1 MKVCPVQR
9 YGLKTVMDHYSNTGQ
24 VLGKGT
30 HELEGY
36 ELKGLGYFGPGELP
50 RFDPDFFTVP
60 MGTAEGALLDE
71 LKEKIQSGMVPEGPE
86 GDSIFREF
94 RHSMEAAVK
103 GGGDAME
110 SEWYALESG
119 E

>member
-71 LKEKIQSGMVPEGPE
+71 LKEKIQSGMVPDDPE
-86 GDSIFREF
+86 GDRIFREF

>member
-1 MKVCPVQR
+1 
-9 YGLKTVMDHYSNTGQ
+9 MDHYANTGQ

-50 RFDPDFFTVP
+50 RFDTDFFTVP
-60 MGTAEGALLDE
+60 TGTAEGSLLDE
-71 LKEKIQSGMVPEGPE
+71 LKDKIQSGMVPEGPE
-86 GDSIFREF
+86 GDTIFREF
-94 RHSMEAAVK
+94 RQNIEAAVK

-110 SEWYALESG
+110 SEWYLPGVG